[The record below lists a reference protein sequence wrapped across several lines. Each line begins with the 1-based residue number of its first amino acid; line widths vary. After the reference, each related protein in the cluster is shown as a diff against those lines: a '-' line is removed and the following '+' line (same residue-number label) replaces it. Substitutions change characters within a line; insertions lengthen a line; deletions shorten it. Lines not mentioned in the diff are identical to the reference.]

1 MIWIYHT
8 QIPVLVFSITVE
20 TEDSGTPL
28 DNKLFL
34 LQFCINSLSLEI
46 QSQGAVP
53 FQSYF
58 FLNDLHHLKKREVT
72 IKISFLEH
80 NKGFHTSQ

>member
-58 FLNDLHHLKKREVT
+58 FLKWLTSSQKKRSYN
-72 IKISFLEH
+72 KNFISRA
-80 NKGFHTSQ
+80 

>member
-53 FQSYF
+53 SFQSYF
-58 FLNDLHHLKKREVT
+58 FFKWLTSSQKKRSYN
-72 IKISFLEH
+72 KNFISRA
-80 NKGFHTSQ
+80 